1 MVKEAGT
8 KLYTL
13 SKRLGGKMYS
23 ATMLYLPSKI
33 VNDSAFPLKRKGR
46 LMVKIVA
53 DKIVIE
59 NEKKVKR
66 RRKKV

>member
-1 MVKEAGT
+1 MVKEAAT
-8 KLYTL
+8 KLYIL
-13 SKRLGGKMYS
+13 NKRLRGKMYS

-33 VNDSAFPLKRKGR
+33 VNDSAFPLKSKGR
-46 LMVKIVA
+46 LVVKIVT

>member
-1 MVKEAGT
+1 MVKEAAT
-8 KLYTL
+8 KLYIL
-13 SKRLGGKMYS
+13 NKRLGGKMYS

-46 LMVKIVA
+46 LIVKIVA

-59 NEKKVKR
+59 NEKKAKR
-66 RRKKV
+66 WRKKV

>member
-1 MVKEAGT
+1 MVKEAST
-8 KLYTL
+8 KLYIL
-13 SKRLGGKMYS
+13 NKRLGGKMYS
-23 ATMLYLPSKI
+23 ATMLYLPSKV

-46 LMVKIVA
+46 LRIKIVA

-59 NEKKVKR
+59 NEKKLKK